1 MTYVIRLSRRASKQ
15 PRVAEVAFING
26 SDAPSLLNIS
36 QETSMPVHSSKAASA
51 LFLSTLIAANSPV
64 AAQDFGF
71 FPPAGGHPIGF
82 PTPINFPFPGHDRDT
97 ATPIKHLV
105 VIFGENISF
114 DHYFGTYPKATNPS
128 GEPVFHASPFTPLV
142 NAYNVNPQLLT
153 NNPNL
158 NPANGAGAT
167 NPFRLDRLQAHTAD
181 QNHGYKAEQAAY
193 DDGKADLFPAN
204 TGTAGTGGTGAFNT
218 TGLVMGY
225 YDGNTVTAIW
235 NYAQNFALNDNSYST
250 QFGPSTPGAI
260 NLVAGQTNGVI
271 ASPGNT
277 GPIIADGQGG
287 FTLISDS
294 DPTGDVC
301 SNKTSN
307 VAMTGK
313 NIGDLLNAKNISWGW
328 FEGGFDLTITNS
340 GPNGNNMSGCNRATS
355 LATLGLTNF
364 QKDYVPH
371 HEPFQYYKS
380 TQNLAHT
387 RPSKVALIGTS
398 KDGANHQYDT
408 HDFFD
413 ALKVGNLPAVSFLK
427 APAFQDAHPGNS
439 DPIDEQTFVT
449 NVINTLE
456 QSPFW
461 NSTAVV
467 IAYDDSDGWYDHTT
481 HVFNPSTST
490 ADVLIAPGECGP
502 LTGGQTLTPGVVPT
516 NALPGL
522 NGKPVN
528 GRCGYGTR
536 QPLLLISPWA
546 KHNFVDH
553 TVTDQSSVIRF
564 VEDNWLRGQRVGEG
578 RSDADPG
585 SLANM
590 FNFAFGPS
598 NPRLFLD
605 PTTGER
611 SF

>member
-1 MTYVIRLSRRASKQ
+1 MSRT
-15 PRVAEVAFING
+15 
-26 SDAPSLLNIS
+26 
-36 QETSMPVHSSKAASA
+36 TSRS
-51 LFLSTLIAANSPV
+51 
-64 AAQDFGF
+64 
-71 FPPAGGHPIGF
+71 
-82 PTPINFPFPGHDRDT
+82 
-97 ATPIKHLV
+97 
-105 VIFGENISF
+105 
-114 DHYFGTYPKATNPS
+114 
-128 GEPVFHASPFTPLV
+128 
-142 NAYNVNPQLLT
+142 
-153 NNPNL
+153 
-158 NPANGAGAT
+158 
-167 NPFRLDRLQAHTAD
+167 
-181 QNHGYKAEQAAY
+181 
-193 DDGKADLFPAN
+193 N
-204 TGTAGTGGTGAFNT
+204 T
-218 TGLVMGY
+218 
-225 YDGNTVTAIW
+225 
-235 NYAQNFALNDNSYST
+235 
-250 QFGPSTPGAI
+250 
-260 NLVAGQTNGVI
+260 
-271 ASPGNT
+271 
-277 GPIIADGQGG
+277 
-287 FTLISDS
+287 
-294 DPTGDVC
+294 
-301 SNKTSN
+301 
-307 VAMTGK
+307 
-313 NIGDLLNAKNISWGW
+313 
-328 FEGGFDLTITNS
+328 
-340 GPNGNNMSGCNRATS
+340 
-355 LATLGLTNF
+355 
-364 QKDYVPH
+364 
-371 HEPFQYYKS
+371 
-380 TQNLAHT
+380 
-387 RPSKVALIGTS
+387 

-456 QSPFW
+456 QIPFW

-578 RSDADPG
+578 SSDAVAG